1 MKLRETKDLKTKNTQ
16 ELNEME
22 KSLSTE
28 LLKVRLKHGV
38 GQLEQTT
45 SIRELRRD
53 IARVKNRVQELA
65 RAAK

>member
-1 MKLRETKDLKTKNTQ
+1 MKLRETKELKTKSAE
-16 ELNEME
+16 ELNELE
-22 KSLSTE
+22 KTISTE

-53 IARVKNRVQELA
+53 LARVKNRVQELA
-65 RAAK
+65 RATK

>member
-1 MKLRETKDLKTKNTQ
+1 MKLRETKELKTKTAE
-16 ELNEME
+16 ELKDLE
-22 KSLSTE
+22 KNLSTE

-53 IARVKNRVQELA
+53 LARVKNRAHELA